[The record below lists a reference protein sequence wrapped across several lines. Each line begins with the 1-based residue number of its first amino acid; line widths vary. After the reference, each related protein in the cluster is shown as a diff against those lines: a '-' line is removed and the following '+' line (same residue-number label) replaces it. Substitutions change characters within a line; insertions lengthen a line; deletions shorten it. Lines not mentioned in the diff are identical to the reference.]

1 MSVIF
6 DLIKDFVKE
15 EKFKASVILG
25 TSIINNVIQSIGFS
39 RITAMILTELSNKKF
54 NKAQYYFTLFI
65 YLSILYIGVCFVYRH
80 FQNGLLSKLYQWTR
94 FQLVRMLMVSNDEE
108 FSNENFTSMISPINR
123 VSSTTFSVLNDLIT
137 FYIPNIIFLLVSVS
151 YILYQHISIGAVFIT
166 GNLIWIIYLM
176 FNWKPLIKK
185 NQSYEKQVNHTE
197 KYLLEMLGNMDKI
210 VARGQTTDE
219 LSILK
224 EKKKYSTEKSFDFY
238 SSLDNNLLIVNTIVL
253 ITTLC
258 CIGIGIQLYRK
269 GKFTQIGFVT
279 FFTILLMYRDKV
291 LNSINI
297 LPEFIETIGRSE
309 ILIKHL
315 DQLQENYEK
324 CKNKIYTTKKL
335 DFANLELE
343 NVCFEFKNKVI
354 FKDVNLH
361 FRTTDHK
368 IIGLT
373 GPSGKGKS
381 TMCKMFLKMYKCNK
395 GTVYIDGV
403 DIENVDPIY
412 IRENITY
419 VNQNSKL
426 FDRNVLENILYGC
439 TEKEYCMEKVKFIMQ
454 YPKIKELYKDIDLE
468 KNDCGPM
475 GEKLSGGQRQIVNI
489 ISGLINPSRI
499 VILDEPTNALDK
511 QLKIELLDI
520 IKQFKKEK
528 QAIIIITHDKDVYPM
543 FDDHIDLEN
552 SNNIGSFT
560 NT

>member
-224 EKKKYSTEKSFDFY
+224 EKKE
-238 SSLDNNLLIVNTIVL
+238 
-253 ITTLC
+253 
-258 CIGIGIQLYRK
+258 IQHR
-269 GKFTQIGFVT
+269 
-279 FFTILLMYRDKV
+279 
-291 LNSINI
+291 
-297 LPEFIETIGRSE
+297 
-309 ILIKHL
+309 
-315 DQLQENYEK
+315 
-324 CKNKIYTTKKL
+324 
-335 DFANLELE
+335 
-343 NVCFEFKNKVI
+343 
-354 FKDVNLH
+354 
-361 FRTTDHK
+361 K
-368 IIGLT
+368 IIR
-373 GPSGKGKS
+373 
-381 TMCKMFLKMYKCNK
+381 FL
-395 GTVYIDGV
+395 
-403 DIENVDPIY
+403 
-412 IRENITY
+412 
-419 VNQNSKL
+419 Q
-426 FDRNVLENILYGC
+426 
-439 TEKEYCMEKVKFIMQ
+439 
-454 YPKIKELYKDIDLE
+454 
-468 KNDCGPM
+468 
-475 GEKLSGGQRQIVNI
+475 
-489 ISGLINPSRI
+489 
-499 VILDEPTNALDK
+499 
-511 QLKIELLDI
+511 
-520 IKQFKKEK
+520 
-528 QAIIIITHDKDVYPM
+528 
-543 FDDHIDLEN
+543 
-552 SNNIGSFT
+552 
-560 NT
+560 